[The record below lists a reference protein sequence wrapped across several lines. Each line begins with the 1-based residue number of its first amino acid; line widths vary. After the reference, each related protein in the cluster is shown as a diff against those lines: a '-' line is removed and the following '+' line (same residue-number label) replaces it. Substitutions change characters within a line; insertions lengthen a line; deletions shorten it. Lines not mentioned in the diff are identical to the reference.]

1 MSENEPLDKTSELY
15 TVLPFMEAFPFEG
28 YEITLEAD
36 GSEPDNAGISPLI
49 LKQFDPIG
57 TDNLLNFFYMDGET
71 SMLVAFYQE
80 DVAYI
85 AETSTKIKKLTPVR
99 DDLDSGLVS
108 SSLKV
113 KIDCVKRSKKFIG
126 LLKSEELTDAPFSEV
141 LKEVLDAYGAVLDSK
156 QTLAVQK
163 MNFKK
168 IEETKLTSA
177 ERKAIGS
184 FLDFQLNYAKIILGI
199 VIAAK
204 IY

>member
-1 MSENEPLDKTSELY
+1 MSESTPLDKTSELY
-15 TVLPFMEAFPFEG
+15 TVFPFMEAFPFEG

-36 GSEPDNAGISPLI
+36 GSEPDETGISPLI
-49 LKQFDPIG
+49 LKQFGAIG
-57 TDNLLNFFYMDGET
+57 TENHLNFFYLDGET
-71 SMLVAFYQE
+71 SMLVSFYQE
-80 DVAYI
+80 DVQYI
-85 AETSTKIKKLTPVR
+85 AETSGKIKKLTPVR
-99 DDLDSGLVS
+99 DDLDSGLLS

-113 KIDCVKRSKKFIG
+113 KIDCVKRSKKFIN
-126 LLKSEELTDAPFSEV
+126 LLKSEELSDAPFSEI
-141 LKEVLDAYGAVLDSK
+141 LKEVLDAHGAVLNSQ